1 MTKRWLKALGYLV
14 SGAVALILV
23 AAVAVY
29 GFSEARY
36 RKQYDVALGPVSIPT
51 DSVSIARG
59 SHLVRSFGGCIE
71 CHGENL
77 AGKVVVDDPAMGRLY
92 APNLTRGKGGVG
104 GARSDADLVRAIRH
118 GVGPTGHALV
128 LMPSLDYVHFTDS
141 DLAAVV
147 AYVKTVPP
155 VDNVQPAIS
164 VGPVAR
170 ALMLA
175 GKMPILHAE
184 RIDHAQPTPTGI
196 TPAVTE
202 AYGGYIARIGCTGCH
217 GPQLAGG
224 RIETGPPDWPPA
236 ANLTAASRVKNW
248 SDAELAHFFR
258 TGVRPDGSPA
268 NAVMPIRLTKN
279 FTDDEIR
286 ALTMYLRSLPA
297 VPASG
302 VQQTASR

>member
-36 RKQYDVALGPVSIPT
+36 RKQYDVVLGPVSIPT

-128 LMPSLDYVHFTDS
+128 LMPSLDYVHFTNS

-147 AYVKTVPP
+147 AYMKTVPP

-202 AYGGYIARIGCTGCH
+202 AYGGYIARIGCIGCH

-297 VPASG
+297 VSTSG

>member
-1 MTKRWLKALGYLV
+1 MMQRWLKALGYLL
-14 SGAVALILV
+14 GGGVALILV
-23 AAVAVY
+23 ATAAVY

-36 RKQYDVALGPVSIPT
+36 RKQYDVALQPIVIPT
-51 DSVSIARG
+51 DSASLARG

-77 AGKVVVDDPAMGRLY
+77 AGKVVVDDPALGRLY
-92 APNLTRGKGGVG
+92 APNLTRGKGGIG

-118 GVGPTGHALV
+118 GVGPTGHPLV
-128 LMPSLDYVHFTDS
+128 VMPSMDYVNFTGG

-147 AYVKTVPP
+147 AFVKSLPA
-155 VDNVQPAIS
+155 VDNVQPVVS

-175 GKMPILHAE
+175 GKMPLLHAE
-184 RIDHAQPTPTGI
+184 RIDHGRPTPTGI
-196 TPAVTE
+196 APAVTE
-202 AYGGYIARIGCTGCH
+202 AYGGYIARIGCMGCH

-224 RIETGPPDWPPA
+224 RIETGPPDWPLA
-236 ANLTAASRVKNW
+236 ANLTPAGRTKGW

-258 TGVRPDGSPA
+258 TGIRPDGSPA

-297 VPASG
+297 VPTGGA
-302 VQQTASR
+302 QQTASR

>member
-1 MTKRWLKALGYLV
+1 
-14 SGAVALILV
+14 
-23 AAVAVY
+23 VY

-36 RKQYDVALGPVSIPT
+36 RRHYHVALPPLAIPT
-51 DSVSIARG
+51 DSASIARG

-77 AGKVVVDDPAMGRLY
+77 AGKVVVDDPAFGRLY
-92 APNLTRGKGGVG
+92 GPNLTRGRGGIG
-104 GARSDADLVRAIRH
+104 GTRSDADLVRAIRH

-128 LMPSLDYVHFTDS
+128 MMPSLDYVHFTDA

-147 AYVKTVPP
+147 SYEKSVPA
-155 VDNVQPAIS
+155 VDNVQPAVR

-175 GKMPILHAE
+175 GKLPLLNAE
-184 RIDHAQPTPTGI
+184 RIDHAQPMATGV
-196 TPAVTE
+196 TPAVTA
-202 AYGGYIARIGCTGCH
+202 AYGSYIAQIGCTGCH

-224 RIETGPPDWPPA
+224 RIETGPPDWPLA
-236 ANLTAASRVKNW
+236 ANLTPAGRVKDW
-248 SDAELAHFFR
+248 SDAQLAQFFR

-268 NAVMPIRLTKN
+268 NVVMPIRLTKN

-286 ALTMYLRSLPA
+286 ALTLYLRSLPP
-297 VPASG
+297 VPMPG
-302 VQQTASR
+302 LPQTASQ

>member
-1 MTKRWLKALGYLV
+1 MTRRWLKALGYLV
-14 SGAVALILV
+14 SGGVALIL
-23 AAVAVY
+23 AAAAAVY

-36 RKQYDVALGPVSIPT
+36 RKQYDVALPPVAIPT
-51 DSVSIARG
+51 DSASIARG

-77 AGKVVVDDPAMGRLY
+77 AGKVVVDDPALGRLY
-92 APNLTRGKGGVG
+92 ASNLTRGKGGIG

-128 LMPSLDYVHFTDS
+128 VMPSLDYVHFTDA
-141 DLAAVV
+141 DLVAVV
-147 AYVKTVPP
+147 SYVKSVPA
-155 VDNVQPAIS
+155 VDNVQPALS

-175 GKMPILHAE
+175 GKMPLLHAE
-184 RIDHAQPTPTGI
+184 RIDHAQPAPTGI
-196 TPAVTE
+196 APAVTV
-202 AYGGYIARIGCTGCH
+202 AYGSYIARIGCTGCH

-236 ANLTAASRVKNW
+236 TNLTAAGRVKDW
-248 SDAELAHFFR
+248 SDAQLAHFFR
-258 TGVRPDGSPA
+258 TGVRPDGSPV
-268 NAVMPIRLTKN
+268 NSVMPIRLTKN

-286 ALTMYLRSLPA
+286 ALTLYLRSLPP
-297 VPASG
+297 VPTPG
-302 VQQTASR
+302 IQRTASR